1 MTQLTKLMEKCPLV
15 HTSWRNSIYCLVIK
29 HLLNIRLAWNQES
42 FPKLSLREG
51 DMAEKKR
58 SSAQILTSKQ
68 TGLYCKSAKYI
79 IFSDYVTECRV
90 VENQDDLTSWQVCR
104 LVLVLIL
111 QCHCF
116 TFLKSKHTASVCSFK
131 WWQLDEQYLSA
142 HNTQAYILQERSITC
157 VQKGA
162 DLVVSNWIWTEGIQV
177 MRQSNQTLWGSKRFG
192 GRKMARCV
200 MCH

>member
-1 MTQLTKLMEKCPLV
+1 
-15 HTSWRNSIYCLVIK
+15 LVIK

-116 TFLKSKHTASVCSFK
+116 TFLKSKHTASVCST
-131 WWQLDEQYLSA
+131 D
-142 HNTQAYILQERSITC
+142 LQMVTIGWTICQHTIHKHIYCRR
-157 VQKGA
+157 GA
-162 DLVVSNWIWTEGIQV
+162 
-177 MRQSNQTLWGSKRFG
+177 
-192 GRKMARCV
+192 
-200 MCH
+200 

>member
-1 MTQLTKLMEKCPLV
+1 
-15 HTSWRNSIYCLVIK
+15 
-29 HLLNIRLAWNQES
+29 
-42 FPKLSLREG
+42 
-51 DMAEKKR
+51 MAEKKR

-79 IFSDYVTECRV
+79 IFSDYVTDCRV

-116 TFLKSKHTASVCSFK
+116 TFLKSKHSQCLFHRPSNGDN
-131 WWQLDEQYLSA
+131 WMQYRSA
-142 HNTQAYILQERSITC
+142 HNTQAYILQERSITY

-162 DLVVSNWIWTEGIQV
+162 DLVVSN
-177 MRQSNQTLWGSKRFG
+177 
-192 GRKMARCV
+192 
-200 MCH
+200 